1 MENRFRFLRP
11 CALGPLRTVDS
22 VCTPAAAAGATQ
34 RRLLP
39 LCLGRRPAVVKT
51 NQRRREREKASFFLC
66 CFTMSVD
73 ARSSSSPGVLAFA
86 PYHYHCRCAL
96 HSILRPSLPVAP
108 PLSPRFSLFPFRC
121 GALDTNTKGVLRLSF
136 SFPRP
141 LLHGPAPPLT
151 WTVGNAGEGTLR
163 TRVGYESGDGGPRRV
178 SQQSEAP

>member
-121 GALDTNTKGVLRLSF
+121 GALDTNTKGVLRLFF
-136 SFPRP
+136 SFPSASAAWPDAAAHLGCGQCR
-141 LLHGPAPPLT
+141 G
-151 WTVGNAGEGTLR
+151 GNAAHASGVRERRWR
-163 TRVGYESGDGGPRRV
+163 TETRLT
-178 SQQSEAP
+178 AK